1 MKRLTKEQKQDIK
14 QAIMEDNKRIEYL
27 RLFGNQSEAINA
39 KRAKHL
45 RPSVLASYYNVT
57 VAQIRNAIEGT

>member
-1 MKRLTKEQKQDIK
+1 MKRLTKEHKQDIK
-14 QAIMEDNKRIEYL
+14 QAIKEDNKRIEYL

-57 VAQIRNAIEGT
+57 AAQIRNVTEGG